1 MKLAKPKWL
10 FSRPL
15 GKALLWTTLVVLV
28 AAGINLVGIGVVGDI
43 TAWSQW
49 LDDYAGYFLAWRLC
63 LYGATIYGWL
73 WMRRRLYRDA
83 EARQRLFRAEIGAI
97 AAITLL
103 EVSVLLT

>member
-1 MKLAKPKWL
+1 MKLARPKWL

-15 GKALLWTTLVVLV
+15 GKALLWTTFVVLV
-28 AAGINLVGIGVVGDI
+28 AVAINLVGIGVVGDI
-43 TAWSQW
+43 TAWSRW
-49 LDDYAGYFLAWRLC
+49 LDDHAGYFLAWRLC
-63 LYGATIYGWL
+63 LYGATGYGWL

-97 AAITLL
+97 VAITLL

>member
-1 MKLAKPKWL
+1 MTRARPPHGGHQIEAFLEMMSAERGAAANTLAAY
-10 FSRPL
+10 RR
-15 GKALLWTTLVVLV
+15 
-28 AAGINLVGIGVVGDI
+28 D
-43 TAWSQW
+43 

-73 WMRRRLYRDA
+73 RMRRRLYRDA